1 MEKSWLSPV
10 QGTVAFN
17 RVVPS
22 GPQYG
27 GGNHSGAAI
36 TATTPSHSSGAVNV
50 VVTNTDGQK
59 GTLTS
64 GYTYSKPALSVT
76 SITPDTG
83 PDAGGS
89 GVTISGA
96 NFSSGT
102 TSVEAPRRV

>member
-1 MEKSWLSPV
+1 
-10 QGTVAFN
+10 VA
-17 RVVPS
+17 S
-22 GPQYG
+22 
-27 GGNHSGAAI
+27 STSI

-50 VVTNTDGQK
+50 VVTNSDGQK

-64 GYTYSKPALSVT
+64 GYTYNKPAPSVT

-96 NFSSGT
+96 NFSSGAT
-102 TSVEAPRRV
+102 VSLGGSSATGVTVVSSTSITLLL